1 MLTVPTL
8 IVTQQIVGSAREF
21 SQATMSHAMS
31 SEHGPL
37 DLALVALGVVAVIV
51 TTIYSLL
58 YLIRPGETGEDHIKR
73 RILQEGTRGSR

>member
-1 MLTVPTL
+1 MPSALPL
-8 IVTQQIVGSAREF
+8 IVAQQIAGSAREF

-37 DLALVALGVVAVIV
+37 DIALVALGVVVVIV

-58 YLIRPGETGEDHIKR
+58 LLIRPGERDEAHIKR
-73 RILQEGTRGSR
+73 RILDDGTRGSR